1 MLEHFGLDA
10 PAADLDELA
19 RAGRARRRRADERV
33 RIAIVGKYVELED
46 AYLSVAEALRHAGFR
61 HGCADRDR
69 LGRRRGADR
78 RRAAAR
84 GSPTPT
90 AS

>member
-1 MLEHFGLDA
+1 M
-10 PAADLDELA
+10 
-19 RAGRARRRRADERV
+19 

-61 HGCADRDR
+61 HGCRIEIDWVDSEA
-69 LGRRRGADR
+69 LTGGARRPS
-78 RRAAAR
+78 
-84 GSPTPT
+84 GSPTLT